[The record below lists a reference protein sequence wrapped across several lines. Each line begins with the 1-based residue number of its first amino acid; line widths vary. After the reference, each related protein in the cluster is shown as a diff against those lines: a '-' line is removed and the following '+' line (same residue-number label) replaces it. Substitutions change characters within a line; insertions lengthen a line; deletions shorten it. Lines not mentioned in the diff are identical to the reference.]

1 MNEPIST
8 TDKIYKQLTRLFSG
22 GLNLLNRQGYHNQR
36 RQDLDKYRKKYRA
49 TDGKQYKSYRS
60 PISKQWL
67 NYQREQDRAARYG
80 DFDRMD
86 FYPEIH
92 KALDIYAGEMTT
104 ATRLKP
110 ILEIRCQNEEI
121 KSALHDL
128 FFNILS
134 LEHNLFPW
142 CRTMCKYGDF
152 MGYIETDL
160 DLGVTGL
167 IQLPNREV
175 ERMEGEDES
184 NSNYVQYQ
192 WNGGGLTL
200 EKWQVLHFRN
210 LASDK
215 HSPYG
220 TSVLDGVR
228 QIFRQ
233 LVLLEEAMMTYRVV
247 RSPERRLF
255 KIDVGNIPDD
265 QIEQYMEEVITSLKR
280 NQIIDSDTGR
290 VDLRYNPLSAEED
303 IYLPTREGSQTEV
316 TTLEGGQFTGVTDDV
331 EYILGKLMMG
341 IGIPGA
347 YLQQKQELGTD
358 KVALT
363 QKDIEFAK
371 HIQRLQ
377 RPIIEGLKNIAITH
391 LYILGYEGEDLTNFD
406 LYLNNPSKIS
416 ELQELEHLRTK
427 MDVASSASD
436 ALFPKKWIYR
446 NIFGM
451 AEEEIIR
458 HTLGRFH
465 DRKVDLALEG
475 IDGEGE
481 DLESMGADSMGMGG
495 GMGDMG
501 GDLGGGTGDDL
512 GDLEDIAGG
521 EEGGV
526 PMDTGDAGGGEGGDG
541 GLLVTPG
548 KRLERKDYKYTRK
561 DGMTTTTKSR
571 GKFYKPVGK
580 GQDKRQH
587 LIPQR
592 KANKQSYGHYAYV
605 SPSRTNVMNSLPSVK
620 HSLQGVKPEDV
631 LKISIKE
638 QVENSIYNEE
648 ILKENLELDEFLKE
662 IERVIEK

>member
-22 GLNLLNRQGYHNQR
+22 GLNLINRQGYHNQR
-36 RQDLDKYRKKYRA
+36 RSDLDKYQKKYRT

-60 PISKQWL
+60 PVSKRWL

-86 FYPEIH
+86 HYPEIH

-110 ILEIRCQNEEI
+110 ILEIHCHNEEI
-121 KSALHDL
+121 KSALNDL

-134 LEHNLFPW
+134 IEHNLFPW

-152 MGYIETDL
+152 MGYIDTDI

-175 ERMEGEDES
+175 ERMEGEDDT

-200 EKWQVLHFRN
+200 ESWQVLHFRN

-215 HSPYG
+215 HAPYG

-228 QIFRQ
+228 QIWRQ
-233 LVLLEEAMMTYRVV
+233 LILLEEAMMTYRVV

-265 QIEQYMEEVITSLKR
+265 QIEQFMEEIITSLKR
-280 NQIIDSDTGR
+280 NQIIDTDTGR

-303 IYLPTREGSQTEV
+303 IYLPVREGSQTEV

-391 LYILGYEGEDLTNFD
+391 LYILGYEGDDLLSFE
-406 LYLNNPSKIS
+406 LFLNNPSKIS

-465 DRKVDLALEG
+465 DRKIDMALES
-475 IDGEGE
+475 IDEKGE
-481 DLESMGADSMGMGG
+481 DLETLGEESMG
-495 GMGDMG
+495 
-501 GDLGGGTGDDL
+501 LGGGGL
-512 GDLEDIAGG
+512 GDEGGLGGEAELESIAAGQEGGEPLEGTEEVGGETGGG
-521 EEGGV
+521 EE
-526 PMDTGDAGGGEGGDG
+526 G

-548 KRLERKDYKYTRK
+548 KRLEKRDYQNKKYTYA
-561 DGMTTTTKSR
+561 DGRTTTDKSK
-571 GKFYKPVGK
+571 GKKYQPVGE
-580 GQDKRQH
+580 GQDKREH

-592 KANKQSYGHYAYV
+592 KKVKKSYGRYTV
-605 SPSRTNVMNSLPSVK
+605 SPSKTNIMNSLPSVGQ
-620 HSLQGVKPEDV
+620 SLQGVKPDSV
-631 LKISIKE
+631 VKFSFKE
-638 QVENSIYNEE
+638 QQETSIYNEE
-648 ILKENLELDEFLKE
+648 LLKENLEINEFLKE